1 MYDLGDA
8 RCWVD
13 DNEKGA
19 VNLSGWWDKT
29 YNVATYVTA
38 LVCSA
43 KTDSLTASNTLTKRL
58 LLVTI
63 SEFTVQ

>member
-38 LVCSA
+38 LVYSA
-43 KTDSLTASNTLTKRL
+43 KLTVLQRR
-58 LLVTI
+58 I
-63 SEFTVQ
+63 H